1 MSRHDLDHPA
11 SDHPDPGFRI
21 LSLAT
26 GVVLA
31 LLLVLFP
38 RVAMDRWGGAD
49 PLAAGVLLWAMGAGF
64 ASGLSLVPRQRV
76 LRGLLSSEACLLA
89 LVLSLLRIASH

>member
-1 MSRHDLDHPA
+1 MDRHDLDQPVLHQ
-11 SDHPDPGFRI
+11 PDPGFRI

-89 LVLSLLRIASH
+89 LVLSLLQIASH